1 MGTNYSEQIF
11 QSIDTIISQRLN
23 EVSFDKTEI
32 CEIISIDEKI
42 MNKYLVSNGSLK
54 YEAYSDDEDRK
65 YLVGSKVYVRIA
77 NGDYTLRKI
86 ITGSYTTDEIPK
98 NLYTNP
104 FNHLVVSSKYN
115 WITETNKLS
124 AIAYKDKITDQAVYL
139 SNDLTFYYSGLGQF
153 NYIGLEF
160 SATTGFGGTT
170 GEFQII
176 IDLLD
181 NNGVSLLTDEQLGLL
196 TLSSKQLYGNPYY
209 LNSNLKFQHLFNFP
223 VGNFSDLTKVK
234 KIKITLFT
242 KGDFNYEG
250 KLSPIT
256 INDLTM
262 YFGFDSSENEM
273 SENKVALVLDNTR
286 SLEYTTANDK
296 KQMSIDWRD
305 LNSGAIYNETP
316 NMQYPEAGKYNIYWL
331 QYSESIGYAKKL
343 EANDGIDIAE
353 SGTYWKTVKRTDAAV
368 ANAYTYMLSPSAD
381 WKKEQIKVIIKKV
394 GTNDYVESN
403 GLTFTNTEFRTETG
417 SNKGKADTL
426 RLTLSEGDDG
436 IYNSYGIDNKLLY
449 SYNLEHFLTVDY
461 IDNTV
466 WNKDLQKVIWKI
478 PKNATMIKQP
488 DGWSAQGNFYVLEV
502 KHNTSNTDGKTIKFK
517 LSDQFSYNKTNNTIY
532 CEIIRYKDKNSGIKT
547 DEYQGSITLQ
557 FGLQGTNG
565 TGWSFNIIS
574 NQRALTNKEA
584 GQNKM
589 TLTATFED
597 SEGNPIADS
606 NWVNK
611 VKWSWH
617 QTQYGASEAQKRYSM
632 STTVGKTIDITR
644 NDYIDCYAII
654 QAKLEGWQ
662 DKNGNTIDLVAYMP
676 IAAGGPSYYL
686 TGASRVVYN
695 NAGTS
700 PSYDETAYVL
710 YKSDHTIASKDY
722 TYKIISPE
730 NAKRIF
736 SINEKEGNLKP
747 LSLLPTKIPKMAL
760 QVYDEVNKWA
770 SYVQPILVLKNGY
783 QSKLLNEWNG
793 TLTIDNTNNSI
804 FSALM
809 GAGVKNNDNTFTG
822 VLLGAVGTEIS
833 SAKTG
838 IYGMQSGQLRYKLDE
853 NGNFYVGTG
862 SDNRIDFSGTTDKTL
877 TIEAKNFTLKIN
889 DSAGA
894 NQLYLGST
902 ANTNRA
908 WLQFKDK
915 VYFYSDG
922 TATIGG
928 WNVEADIMYKS
939 PHRNS
944 SGDIDNPGTGL
955 AASGWHTNPAFWAG
969 YTGAG
974 NNPWEHAS
982 NRTDESGW
990 TDHTKCYITNSGIL
1004 HATGADIEGKFNINN
1019 ESTLNGTKV
1028 NKINGTTITST
1039 PDSIALKAFEQKTTI
1054 NGVEQTLNAH
1064 LKLNADNIN
1073 AKVSKVNNGITETMS
1088 WNLTSGSFTV
1098 KANGTQ
1104 VMKVTSSG
1112 MNLRGTLDI
1121 TNGATING
1129 KVQPG
1134 NLNVAGIINAGS
1146 ADIKGIVKATEISA
1160 SKITSGTIDAS
1171 TITVKNLN
1179 ASNLTTGT
1187 VDVARIPNLSA
1198 GKITSGKLVLYNGG
1212 FLVMGNSGSGWT
1224 YHPYVSALNI
1234 ATQNSSKAGGISFR
1248 DSDNKD
1254 SPGNQCAY
1262 IAYGASAWNMKNE
1275 KGDVAIE
1282 CKGNDDGSS
1291 GWASSNYVRFNRLY
1305 ACTRRESY
1313 VNTYWLAFGN
1323 SANNSPARIRSNGS
1337 NLCLFAAKDWSVYC
1351 GGDNAGDKIAVSSS
1365 GPSSLNVK
1373 KDLVSLEQEYK
1384 NLYQDLQLIQM
1395 YNYKYKYLN
1404 VNGNLVQ
1411 DYGFIIDEI
1420 ENTQNLSKY
1429 FRHYEVER
1437 LITEN
1442 NTLQRIDPDNPALN
1456 QGTIISIKEWE
1467 RDSYIKGLFIMIKA
1481 LQYKIDELE
1490 NEIKEIKQNE
1500 I

>member
-1 MGTNYSEQIF
+1 MSTNYSEQIF

-32 CEIISIDEKI
+32 CEIISQDK
-42 MNKYLVSNGSLK
+42 NDKRKYLVSNGSLK
-54 YEAYSDDEDRK
+54 YEAYSDDENRS
-65 YLVGSKVYVRIA
+65 YLNNQKVYVRIT
-77 NGDYTLRKI
+77 NGDYSLRKI

-124 AIAYKDKITDQAVYL
+124 AIAYKDKITDQAIYL

-181 NNGVSLLTDEQLGLL
+181 NNGVSLLTGEQLGLL

-250 KLSPIT
+250 RLSPIT

-343 EANDGIDIAE
+343 EANGGIDIAE

-368 ANAYTYMLSPSAD
+368 ANAYTYTLSPSAD

-403 GLTFTNTEFRTETG
+403 GLTFTNTKFRAETG
-417 SNKGKADTL
+417 TNQGSKDTL

-449 SYNLEHFLTVDY
+449 SYNLEHSLTVDY

-574 NQRALTNKEA
+574 NQRALTNKGA

-611 VKWSWH
+611 VKWSWY
-617 QTQYGASEAQKRYSM
+617 QTQYGTSEAQKRYSM
-632 STTVGKTIDITR
+632 STTTGKTTDITR

-654 QAKLEGWQ
+654 QAKLEDWQ
-662 DKNGNTIDLVAYMP
+662 DKNGNKIDLVAYMP
-676 IAAGGPSYYL
+676 IAAGDPSYYL

-700 PSYDETAYVL
+700 PSYDEAPYVL
-710 YKSDHTIASKDY
+710 YASNHTAVNAIDY
-722 TYKIISPE
+722 TYSIISPE
-730 NAKRIF
+730 TNKNKCF
-736 SINEKEGNLKP
+736 TINTTEGNLKP
-747 LSLLPTKIPKMAL
+747 LSLLPTQVPKMAL
-760 QVYDEVNKWA
+760 QVYDNKNKWA
-770 SYVQPILVLKNGY
+770 SYIQPILVLKNGY

-877 TIEAKNFTLKIN
+877 TIEAKKFTLKIN
-889 DSAGA
+889 NSAGA

-902 ANTNRA
+902 ANTNSA

-928 WNVEADIMYKS
+928 WNIGTRSLSYNAEELYF
-939 PHRNS
+939 
-944 SGDIDNPGTGL
+944 GTGNN
-955 AASGWHTNPAFWAG
+955 AVI
-969 YTGAG
+969 TGKFKEGDEDTTKYSVALKLG
-974 NNPWEHAS
+974 NNFGVQKNGTLYAK
-982 NRTDESGW
+982 GV
-990 TDHTKCYITNSGIL
+990 
-1004 HATGADIEGKFNINN
+1004 NINGN
-1019 ESTLNGTKV
+1019 ITAKTLKLDKGIQIGEDNLVLTNTKAAINTNRVNIAANKTTIDSHTTTINSHTTTLNSHTTQI
-1028 NKINGTTITST
+1028 NSNTTTINSHTTTINSHTTLINGKVSFSDLSTSG
-1039 PDSIALKAFEQKTTI
+1039 KTTI
-1054 NGVEQTLNAH
+1054 NGG
-1064 LKLNADNIN
+1064 NITTGKID
-1073 AKVSKVNNGITETMS
+1073 AKYIDVT
-1088 WNLTSGSFTV
+1088 NLTVKNANIESLSF
-1098 KANGTQ
+1098 G
-1104 VMKVTSSG
+1104 KVTGSSS
-1112 MNLRGTLDI
+1112 
-1121 TNGATING
+1121 
-1129 KVQPG
+1129 
-1134 NLNVAGIINAGS
+1134 NA
-1146 ADIKGIVKATEISA
+1146 ISA
-1160 SKITSGTIDAS
+1160 S
-1171 TITVKNLN
+1171 
-1179 ASNLTTGT
+1179 
-1187 VDVARIPNLSA
+1187 NLS
-1198 GKITSGKLVLYNGG
+1198 ITGGSINMYPNPGYLVFGTS
-1212 FLVMGNSGSGWT
+1212 VSS
-1224 YHPYVSALNI
+1224 HPYVSALNVGHGSGGVVICNGGSRSNVGEQIGYIDAGSGQYLRILTAEGRGMNITGRANMAIEVSEKSSYESKGYLRI
-1234 ATQNSSKAGGISFR
+1234 ATNPYHNSGDGSMGSNPGSIYIYSHAHITLHAGHKNNEGHVYVGHGAGGNSR
-1248 DSDNKD
+1248 
-1254 SPGNQCAY
+1254 
-1262 IAYGASAWNMKNE
+1262 IAT
-1275 KGDVAIE
+1275 D
-1282 CKGNDDGSS
+1282 
-1291 GWASSNYVRFNRLY
+1291 
-1305 ACTRRESY
+1305 
-1313 VNTYWLAFGN
+1313 
-1323 SANNSPARIRSNGS
+1323 
-1337 NLCLFAAKDWSVYC
+1337 
-1351 GGDNAGDKIAVSSS
+1351 SS
-1365 GPSSLNVK
+1365 GPSSLNLK
-1373 KDLVSLEQEYK
+1373 T
-1384 NLYQDLQLIQM
+1384 NLQKFDDKTYNEALQLLSELQL
-1395 YNYKYKYLN
+1395 YNYTYKYN
-1404 VNGNLVQ
+1404 NLHPKKEQ
-1411 DYGFIIDEI
+1411 FGFIIDELL
-1420 ENTQNLSKY
+1420 ENELANKFFY
-1429 FRHYEVER
+1429 FRDEVAGITQSNNIDYAALDEGNPYNEPIIYFKR
-1437 LITEN
+1437 YDEETLIKYLLVCN
-1442 NTLQRIDPDNPALN
+1442 
-1456 QGTIISIKEWE
+1456 
-1467 RDSYIKGLFIMIKA
+1467 KA
-1481 LQYKIDELE
+1481 LLQQIEELKK
-1490 NEIKEIKQNE
+1490 EIKEIKQNE

>member
-1 MGTNYSEQIF
+1 MSTNYSEQIF

-42 MNKYLVSNGSLK
+42 INKYLVSNGSLK
-54 YEAYSDDEDRK
+54 YEAYSDDENRK
-65 YLVGSKVYVRIA
+65 YLVGSKVYVRIN
-77 NGDYTLRKI
+77 NGDYGLKKI
-86 ITGSYTTDEIPK
+86 ITGSYTADEIPK

-124 AIAYKDKITDQAVYL
+124 AIAYKDKTTDQDAYL
-139 SNDLTFYYSGLGQF
+139 SNNLTFYYSGLGQF

-160 SATTGFGGTT
+160 AATTGFGGTT

-176 IDLLD
+176 VDLLD
-181 NNGVSLLTDEQLGLL
+181 GNGKSLLSEAQLGLL

-209 LNSNLKFQHLFNFP
+209 LNGNLKFQHLFNFP

-234 KIKITLFT
+234 KVKITLVT
-242 KGDFNYEG
+242 KGNFNYIEENN
-250 KLSPIT
+250 LTVI
-256 INDLTM
+256 INDLTIF
-262 YFGFDSSENEM
+262 FGFDSSENEM

-286 SLEYTTANDK
+286 SLEYTTADDK

-343 EANDGIDIAE
+343 EANGGIDIAE

-368 ANAYTYMLSPSAD
+368 ANAYTYTLSPSAD

-403 GLTFTNTEFRTETG
+403 GLTFTNTKFRAETG
-417 SNKGKADTL
+417 TNQGSKDTL

-449 SYNLEHFLTVDY
+449 SYNLEHSLTVDY

-517 LSDQFSYNKTNNTIY
+517 LSNQFSYNKTNNTIY
-532 CEIIRYKDKNSGIKT
+532 CEIIRYKDKNSGIVT
-547 DEYQGSITLQ
+547 DSYQGSITLQ

-574 NQRALTNKEA
+574 NQRALIDKGA

-611 VKWSWH
+611 VKWSWY
-617 QTQYGASEAQKRYSM
+617 QTQYGTSEAQKRYSM
-632 STTVGKTIDITR
+632 SKTVGKTIDITR

-662 DKNGNTIDLVAYMP
+662 DKNGNKIDLVAYMP
-676 IAAGGPSYYL
+676 IAAGNPSYYL

-700 PSYDETAYVL
+700 PSYDEAPYVL
-710 YKSDHTIASKDY
+710 YASNHTVVNAIDY
-722 TYKIISPE
+722 TYSIISPE
-730 NAKRIF
+730 TNKNKCF
-736 SINEKEGNLKP
+736 TINTTEGNLKP
-747 LSLLPTKIPKMAL
+747 LSLLPTQVPKMAL
-760 QVYDEVNKWA
+760 QVYDNKNKWA
-770 SYVQPILVLKNGY
+770 SYIQPILVLKNGY

-877 TIEAKNFTLKIN
+877 TIEAKKFTLKIN
-889 DSAGA
+889 NSAGA

-928 WNVEADIMYKS
+928 WDIATNTISAINEQEYTVLKADGQVAFATGS
-939 PHRNS
+939 PLV
-944 SGDIDNPGTGL
+944 NPTTGAKLQIYHNGTIK
-955 AASGWHTNPAFWAG
+955 AG
-969 YTGAG
+969 YNGDERYNFIVNKDGTVKITGDLKMKNNDGRFYLNGDHLQMYSG
-974 NNPWEHAS
+974 NDS
-982 NRTDESGW
+982 DETLEVWKSVEGNSIISGL
-990 TDHTKCYITNSGIL
+990 KGMIITNSK
-1004 HATGADIEGKFNINN
+1004 DNDNIELAKFNKTQAMIQSNTIILQDN
-1019 ESTLNGTKV
+1019 GDSNTCIVQIFGGLEASYYNSTDEKWYVNLKVNRTSSGGKLNGTWSADEF
-1028 NKINGTTITST
+1028 KIRTIT
-1039 PDSIALKAFEQKTTI
+1039 TTATT
-1054 NGVEQTLNAH
+1054 NYLHFYPGTWTGTNT
-1064 LKLNADNIN
+1064 KL
-1073 AKVSKVNNGITETMS
+1073 
-1088 WNLTSGSFTV
+1088 
-1098 KANGTQ
+1098 
-1104 VMKVTSSG
+1104 
-1112 MNLRGTLDI
+1112 
-1121 TNGATING
+1121 
-1129 KVQPG
+1129 
-1134 NLNVAGIINAGS
+1134 GIIYAPHEGYLKGTWS
-1146 ADIKGIVKATEISA
+1146 VDSPKDTWSDINKKNSIGFINNSYEIFFDNLKP
-1160 SKITSGTIDAS
+1160 KIFKYNEGTSDRFH
-1171 TITVKNLN
+1171 
-1179 ASNLTTGT
+1179 TGFIAQE
-1187 VDVARIPNLSA
+1187 VQQ
-1198 GKITSGKLVLYNGG
+1198 
-1212 FLVMGNSGSGWT
+1212 
-1224 YHPYVSALNI
+1224 ALNI
-1234 ATQNSSKAGGISFR
+1234 ANISTQDFAGLVIHCR
-1248 DSDNKD
+1248 NTDSELW
-1254 SPGNQCAY
+1254 GLRY
-1262 IAYGASAWNMKNE
+1262 EEFI
-1275 KGDVAIE
+1275 
-1282 CKGNDDGSS
+1282 
-1291 GWASSNYVRFNRLY
+1291 
-1305 ACTRRESY
+1305 
-1313 VNTYWLAFGN
+1313 
-1323 SANNSPARIRSNGS
+1323 
-1337 NLCLFAAKDWSVYC
+1337 
-1351 GGDNAGDKIAVSSS
+1351 
-1365 GPSSLNVK
+1365 SLNTW
-1373 KDLVSLEQEYK
+1373 Q
-1384 NLYQDLQLIQM
+1384 IQ
-1395 YNYKYKYLN
+1395 KLKTR
-1404 VNGNLVQ
+1404 V
-1411 DYGFIIDEI
+1411 
-1420 ENTQNLSKY
+1420 T
-1429 FRHYEVER
+1429 
-1437 LITEN
+1437 
-1442 NTLQRIDPDNPALN
+1442 
-1456 QGTIISIKEWE
+1456 
-1467 RDSYIKGLFIMIKA
+1467 
-1481 LQYKIDELE
+1481 ELE
-1490 NEIKEIKQNE
+1490 NEIKEIKQRYE